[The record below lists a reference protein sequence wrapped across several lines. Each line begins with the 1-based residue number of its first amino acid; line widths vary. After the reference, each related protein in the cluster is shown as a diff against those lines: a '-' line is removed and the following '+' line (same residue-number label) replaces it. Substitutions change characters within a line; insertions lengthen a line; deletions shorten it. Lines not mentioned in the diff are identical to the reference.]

1 MKFIQK
7 NLWVIIFI
15 GLLFMVDPIYAGP
28 GGAVA
33 KGLFKTFWGK
43 ILISVIVIIL
53 LPVLLYIYLVEYIN
67 IRKNKRTL
75 QKIGLK
81 HKNFSWLELNKE
93 FSNIIRRV
101 YIAWENE
108 DMGEV
113 SQYVNHW
120 YWQNQQKVFLDYWKK
135 NNLKNISKL
144 KVLDK
149 ISPLYIELTN
159 DENLN
164 GSKIAVL
171 IKVDAE
177 DYLVEIGTNK
187 IVEGVKGYQN
197 LEYIWIFEYDNGKWL
212 LGDIQESAL
221 SLSFAKMQNVI
232 PEKLQSIT
240 A

>member
-7 NLWVIIFI
+7 NLWFIIFI
-15 GLLFMVDPIYAGP
+15 GLLFMVDPLYAGP

-43 ILISVIVIIL
+43 ILISVIAIIL
-53 LPVLLYIYLVEYIN
+53 LPVILYIYFVEYIN
-67 IRKNKRTL
+67 VRKNKRIL

-108 DMGEV
+108 DMSEV
-113 SQYVNHW
+113 NQYVNHW

-149 ISPLYIELTN
+149 INPLYIELTN
-159 DENLN
+159 DDNLN

-197 LEYIWIFEYDNGKWL
+197 LEYIWIFEYTNGKWL
-212 LGDIQESAL
+212 LGDIQESTL
-221 SLSFAKMQNVI
+221 SLGFAKMQNVI
-232 PEKLQSIT
+232 PVNLQSTT